1 MTLIVTYLLGIASFG
16 LLAAILYLGH
26 VNHILKQT
34 PQEVCQLSSKP
45 WAPALL
51 SETYAAIEK
60 SPIDLYKSLPPR
72 LNRRY
77 IITGGNGLVG
87 GYIVLQLLARGTPPK
102 SIRIVDI
109 RETER
114 DDMRIGL
121 AAEVDFLQT
130 DITSI
135 TSTERSFNKPWDP
148 SIKDLPL
155 TVFHTAAVIVPS
167 ARSKHLYEFLQAV
180 NVQGTKNVLAA
191 SRAVGATVF
200 SSTSS
205 ASICVWPVDPF
216 VSPWATE
223 PRNYWQVLDVRDF
236 SEPLRRHED
245 YFGNY
250 SASKAAVERLVCAE
264 NDASFRTGCIRP
276 ANGVY
281 GHPTDNPVGILLSQ
295 SVHTTWLPHI
305 VQNFVHGANVAIA
318 HLHHEAVLATGDC
331 QQAGKPFVITDPGPP
346 ITFGDLYMAVKTL
359 SIHRFRTAL
368 VPPVMMLLLSV
379 VVEWYILLPYRFLAL
394 GRLLPEL
401 KGDIRKLQP
410 AIFSI
415 CTHLIASD
423 TESRRPVN
431 GGGIGHEGIVTTLEG
446 VVMEIMDWNSEHL
459 KDPDERRRK
468 GYTSSVSLAEKLR
481 AFGSVARL

>member
-1 MTLIVTYLLGIASFG
+1 MTLIVTHLLGITSFG
-16 LLAAILYLGH
+16 LLAAIRYLGH

-45 WAPALL
+45 WAPARL

-60 SPIDLYKSLPPR
+60 SPIDLYKSLPTR

-87 GYIVLQLLARGTPPK
+87 GYVVLQLLARGTPPK

-121 AAEVDFLQT
+121 AAKVDFLQT

-135 TSTERSFNKPWDP
+135 TSTERSFNKPWD
-148 SIKDLPL
+148 SSVKDLPL

-250 SASKAAVERLVCAE
+250 SASKAAAERLRMGYM
-264 NDASFRTGCIRP
+264 DIRQ
-276 ANGVY
+276 
-281 GHPTDNPVGILLSQ
+281 TILL
-295 SVHTTWLPHI
+295 VFYFLKAFTTRLPHI

-331 QQAGKPFVITDPGPP
+331 QQAGKPFVVTDPGPL

-423 TESRRPVN
+423 PEARRPVN
-431 GGGIGHEGIVTTLEG
+431 EGGIGYEGIVTTFEV
-446 VVMEIMDWNSEHL
+446 VVMEIVDWNSEHL

-468 GYTSSVSLAEKLR
+468 RYTSSVSLVEKLQ